1 MLPQEHTGSSLR
13 AKGTPGFWG
22 SCRGGGGLSSAPRM
36 AHPLSEG
43 NQASAEAQS
52 RKCGEQGL
60 GVSLWEMPNEQF
72 RAQEHR
78 VAPGSP
84 RQELGREG
92 VYQGQAGKER
102 AGKSESQEGLERLGS
117 WFL

>member
-1 MLPQEHTGSSLR
+1 M
-13 AKGTPGFWG
+13 WG
-22 SCRGGGGLSSAPRM
+22 ALSSAPRM

-43 NQASAEAQS
+43 NQASAEVQS

-92 VYQGQAGKER
+92 CLTR
-102 AGKSESQEGLERLGS
+102 AGREGES
-117 WFL
+117 W